1 MKLTL
6 RRRQRSIVFLLGCL
20 VAYQIYLCVKSGHE
34 RIGGLNVIPLSTLNE
49 GSKLMSVSKVIFVGI
64 CRDNIQNVLDHIKYT
79 VDHFLDYRIII
90 FENDSEDDTLQIL
103 KRFQAK
109 DRKLSI
115 ISRTF
120 KNIKRPTTKFM
131 AEARNFYLNEMK
143 KHEYDS
149 FDYVIVVD
157 MDMKYG
163 WDVRG
168 IQHTFSKSKRWDV
181 SCANG
186 ISDGYYEMYDKFA
199 LRKDAD
205 NRTDQLLGLVDFESV
220 NLTILLI

>member
-20 VAYQIYLCVKSGHE
+20 VAYQIYLYVKSGHE

-64 CRDNIQNVLDHIKYT
+64 CRDNADHIQNVLDHIKYT

-115 ISRTF
+115 ISRKIVYKQF
-120 KNIKRPTTKFM
+120 VKI
-131 AEARNFYLNEMK
+131 LN
-143 KHEYDS
+143 
-149 FDYVIVVD
+149 
-157 MDMKYG
+157 
-163 WDVRG
+163 
-168 IQHTFSKSKRWDV
+168 
-181 SCANG
+181 
-186 ISDGYYEMYDKFA
+186 
-199 LRKDAD
+199 
-205 NRTDQLLGLVDFESV
+205 DQQQSLWLMRAIF
-220 NLTILLI
+220 I